1 MMFQSF
7 LIIGM
12 CNEDQYTTITDMTN
26 PTNGLNKV
34 IELSIVTQYWKTI
47 LIAAFLS
54 FELCT

>member
-1 MMFQSF
+1 MFQSF

-34 IELSIVTQYWKTI
+34 IELLIIQLSQLHDIAYRYHSITV
-47 LIAAFLS
+47 
-54 FELCT
+54 